1 MEAPSLQGFQLEQ
14 TFFGFKPEDRVP
26 LHENIFD
33 MIWYA
38 EGRWSWDDIY
48 HMPIFLRKFYVK
60 KMNKIFQ
67 QKIERD
73 EEQIQERTKNAQTKH
88 LPRKP
93 Y

>member
-1 MEAPSLQGFQLEQ
+1 
-14 TFFGFKPEDRVP
+14 
-26 LHENIFD
+26 

-73 EEQIQERTKNAQTKH
+73 EEQIQARTKNAQTKH